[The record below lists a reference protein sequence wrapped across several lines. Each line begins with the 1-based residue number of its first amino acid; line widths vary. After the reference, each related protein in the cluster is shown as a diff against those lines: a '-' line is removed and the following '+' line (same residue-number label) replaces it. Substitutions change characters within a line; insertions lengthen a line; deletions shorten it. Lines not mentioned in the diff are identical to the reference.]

1 MHVSHLESFDQRLAT
16 RNIFSYKIG
25 TSIVQ
30 SNQHLLNDNSLQLM
44 NNNSLLSIL
53 QQSVY
58 FMKIEERGWTSD
70 A

>member
-1 MHVSHLESFDQRLAT
+1 MHVSYLESFDQRLAK

-25 TSIVQ
+25 TSIVR

-44 NNNSLLSIL
+44 NKNSLLSIL

-58 FMKIEERGWTSD
+58 FMKIEELGWTSD

>member
-1 MHVSHLESFDQRLAT
+1 MHVSYLESFDQRLAT

-30 SNQHLLNDNSLQLM
+30 SIQHLLNDNSPQLL
-44 NNNSLLSIL
+44 NKNSLLSIL
-53 QQSVY
+53 QQSVH
-58 FMKIEERGWTSD
+58 FMKTEEGGWKSD